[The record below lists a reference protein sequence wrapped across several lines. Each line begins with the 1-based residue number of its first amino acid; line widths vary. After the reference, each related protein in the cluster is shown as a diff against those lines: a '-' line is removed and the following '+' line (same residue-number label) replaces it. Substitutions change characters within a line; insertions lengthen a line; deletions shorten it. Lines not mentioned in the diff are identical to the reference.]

1 MKLKIGNKIKYD
13 DAVYTVVAIIFAT
26 VYLRVSDSETYDYE
40 ITEVYETYK
49 DIEILEKEGI
59 YGR

>member
-49 DIEILEKEGI
+49 DIEILGKEGN
-59 YGR
+59 YER

>member
-26 VYLRVSDSETYDYE
+26 VYLCVSDSETYGYE

>member
-40 ITEVYETYK
+40 ITEVYEIYK
-49 DIEILEKEGI
+49 DIEILGKEGN
-59 YGR
+59 YER

>member
-1 MKLKIGNKIKYD
+1 MKLKIENKIKYD
-13 DAVYTVVAIIFAT
+13 DSVYTVVAIIFAT

-49 DIEILEKEGI
+49 DIEILGKEGN
-59 YGR
+59 YER

>member
-26 VYLRVSDSETYDYE
+26 VYLCISDSETYEY
-40 ITEVYETYK
+40 
-49 DIEILEKEGI
+49 
-59 YGR
+59 

>member
-26 VYLRVSDSETYDYE
+26 VYLRVSDSETYEYE
-40 ITEVYETYK
+40 IPEVYETYK

>member
-49 DIEILEKEGI
+49 DIEILEKEGR

>member
-13 DAVYTVVAIIFAT
+13 DSVYTVVAIIFAT
-26 VYLRVSDSETYDYE
+26 VYLRISDSETYDYE
-40 ITEVYETYK
+40 ITELYKTYK

>member
-26 VYLRVSDSETYDYE
+26 VYLCVSDSGTYGYE
-40 ITEVYETYK
+40 IREVYETYK

>member
-13 DAVYTVVAIIFAT
+13 DSVYTVVTIIFAT
-26 VYLRVSDSETYDYE
+26 VYLRISDSETYEYE
-40 ITEVYETYK
+40 ITEVYKTYK

>member
-13 DAVYTVVAIIFAT
+13 DAGYTVVAIIFAT
-26 VYLRVSDSETYDYE
+26 VYLCISDSETYEYE